1 MEENSLKVLPHN
13 LEAESGILSAMMINN
28 QNVAIALEK
37 LQEWDFYKNS
47 HRLIFNAIREL
58 FDENTEVDIIT
69 IANKLKSKA
78 NLEKIGG
85 LAFLNQLSDVV
96 MSGGNLKYHTKIV
109 LQKSR
114 LRQLINVSN
123 TILEKC
129 YADDEPVDEIVEK
142 AESLVF
148 KVADNKIG
156 DGLRSA
162 ESYLGGVVQTINEK
176 SLSKSQLSGM
186 STGFPD
192 IDKLIGGFSKGQ
204 FLVLAARPAMGKTS
218 LALNFAHNLTNMSD
232 RKVAIFSMEME
243 GEELLIR
250 MLSGPAN
257 VDVECMNRGKGMN
270 AEKLRGISQAAMI
283 LSKSHL
289 YIDDAGANTLSSI
302 RSKVMRLKAELGGL
316 DMVIIDYLQ
325 LMSSNSREQRYQQI
339 SDISRGLKIMAKDL
353 DINVIALSQLNRSVE
368 SRDNKRP
375 FLSDLRESGS
385 IEQDAD
391 QVIFIYRDDYY
402 NKEKCEYPGT
412 AEIIVAKNRHGAV
425 GFTRLKFQGEKTR
438 FLTLDQQ
445 HNEFEDFAEP
455 TSLSDF
461 DEMNLESEPDFD

>member
-1 MEENSLKVLPHN
+1 MEENSLKVLPHS

-28 QNVAIALEK
+28 HNVAVAIEK

-47 HRLIFNAIREL
+47 HRLIFRAISEL
-58 FDENTEVDIIT
+58 FQENIEVDIIT
-69 IANKLKSKA
+69 IADKLKSMGS
-78 NLEKIGG
+78 LETIGG
-85 LAFLNQLSDVV
+85 LAFLNQISDVV
-96 MSGGNLKYHTKIV
+96 MSGGNLEYHMKII

-129 YADDEPVDEIVEK
+129 YADDAPADEIVER
-142 AESLVF
+142 AESLIF
-148 KVADNKIG
+148 KIADGKIG
-156 DGLRSA
+156 EGLKSA
-162 ESYLGGVVQTINEK
+162 EAYLSGVVQTINEK
-176 SLSKSQLSGM
+176 SSSKSQLSGI

-192 IDKLIGGFSKGQ
+192 VDKLIGGFGKGQ
-204 FLVLAARPAMGKTS
+204 LLVLAARPSMGKTS
-218 LALNFAHNLTNMSD
+218 LALNFAHNVTNMAD
-232 RKVAIFSMEME
+232 KKVAIFSMEME
-243 GEELLIR
+243 GEELLMR

-257 VDVECMNRGKGMN
+257 VDLECMNRGKGMTPG
-270 AEKLRGISQAAMI
+270 KLRGISQAAMI
-283 LSKSHL
+283 LAKSHL
-289 YIDDAGANTLSSI
+289 YIDDSGANTLSSI
-302 RSKVMRLKAELGGL
+302 RSKVMRLKAQLGGL

-353 DINVIALSQLNRSVE
+353 EINVIALSQLNRGVE
-368 SRDNKRP
+368 TRDNKRP

-402 NKEKCEYPGT
+402 NKENCEHPGT

-425 GFTRLKFQGEKTR
+425 GFTRLGFEGKKTR
-438 FLTLDQQ
+438 FLSLDPH
-445 HNEFEDFAEP
+445 HNDFD
-455 TSLSDF
+455 DF
-461 DEMNLESEPDFD
+461 DEPSSSSSLDEFGLESGPDFV